1 MDAAREYTDRE
12 IRRVARDLAMEY
24 GREGDLAASKVLE
37 FLTSRTGDDGLVPE
51 SALQGRDWARLRS
64 EVARGMSDR
73 NRDSAE
79 GVADRVGTVRDLTAG
94 DAPTESKVPHP
105 AIDRRRDLTWN
116 ERHVEA
122 AARAAVGKDPE
133 VAAKGVRRLAD
144 MNMSAAVR
152 RARTSI
158 NGAENAGRMD
168 AMLARGGSKRWV
180 AVMDE
185 RTRVSHASIN
195 GEVVPVDQPFS
206 NGLMYPGDPS
216 GPPEEVYNC
225 RCTMEWVAP
234 EAVREW
240 QPEDIGTMPQR
251 PRQEDFGSYDEY
263 LEARSAYRQARR
275 DFTDRRQALIEEIVD
290 RPAHG
295 FETEEAVREWADRV
309 GVEVTDDVFRSVDP
323 RVLDDVV
330 HALDPLMAEYPQVS
344 DRFAR
349 FGSKFRISVSDS
361 RDLFM
366 EAYGG
371 LAVNPSATSD
381 YRDAIGQV
389 VEGYTNVTR
398 NDAVG
403 RDLRWQVRGEGTLR
417 TVVTHEFGH
426 NLDSAVQDR
435 FVTYGPSGD
444 PTDFVLDHDGL
455 RRYERELMDLTR
467 AHTVSDYSMTNSSEA
482 FAEGFAEYACNPGSE
497 YAKAFGE
504 FLRRWL

>member
-12 IRRVARDLAMEY
+12 IRRAARDLAMDY
-24 GREGDLAASKVLE
+24 GREGDAAASKVMD
-37 FLTSRTGDDGLVPE
+37 FLTERAVDGVVPE

-64 EVARGMSDR
+64 EVARQMSDR
-73 NRDSAE
+73 NRASAE
-79 GVADRVGTVRDLTAG
+79 AIGGRMGAVRDLTAEG
-94 DAPTESKVPHP
+94 ADPSSKVPRP

-122 AARAAVGKDPE
+122 AARASVGKDPE
-133 VAAKGVRRLAD
+133 VAAKGVRGLAD
-144 MNMSAAVR
+144 MNRNAAVR
-152 RARTSI
+152 KARTAI

-195 GEVVPVDQPFS
+195 GEVVPVDEPFS

-234 EAVREW
+234 EAAQEW
-240 QPEDIGTMPQR
+240 QPEDIGTAPQR
-251 PRQEDFGSYDEY
+251 PRQEDFSSYDEY

-275 DFTDRRQALIEEIVD
+275 DFADRKEALIEEIAA

-295 FETEEAVREWADRV
+295 FETEAAVREWADRV
-309 GVEVTDDVFRSVDP
+309 GVEVTDGVFRSIDP
-323 RVLDDVV
+323 RVLDDAVYT
-330 HALDPLMAEYPQVS
+330 LDSLMAKYPQVAES
-344 DRFAR
+344 FTKL
-349 FGSKFRISVSDS
+349 GSKFRISVSDDRS
-361 RDLFM
+361 VFM
-366 EAYGG
+366 EAHGG
-371 LAVNPSATSD
+371 LAVNPSMAST
-381 YRDAIGQV
+381 YRDAVERV

-403 RDLRWQVRGEGTLR
+403 RDLLWQVRGEGTLR

-426 NLDSAVQDR
+426 NLDSAIRDDLSVDQIAE
-435 FVTYGPSGD
+435 Y
-444 PTDFVLDHDGL
+444 H
-455 RRYERELMDLTR
+455 RELAGLTR
-467 AHTVSDYSMTNSSEA
+467 AHTVSDYSTVNTDEA
-482 FAEGFAEYACNPGSE
+482 FAEGFAEYTCNPGSE

>member
-12 IRRVARDLAMEY
+12 IRRVARDLAVDY
-24 GREGDLAASKVLE
+24 GREGELAASKVLD
-37 FLTSRTGDDGLVPE
+37 FLTSRTDGDGLVPE

-64 EVARGMSDR
+64 GVARQMSDR
-73 NRDSAE
+73 NRASAE
-79 GVADRVGTVRDLTAG
+79 AVGGRMGTVRDLTAG
-94 DAPTESKVPHP
+94 DAPAESRVPHP

-122 AARAAVGKDPE
+122 AARASVGKDPE
-133 VAAKGVRRLAD
+133 VAAKGVRGLAD
-144 MNMSAAVR
+144 MNRNAAVR
-152 RARTSI
+152 KARTAI

-195 GEVVPVDQPFS
+195 GEVVPVDRPFS

-234 EAVREW
+234 EAAQEW
-240 QPEDIGTMPQR
+240 QPEDIGTAPQR

-275 DFTDRRQALIEEIVD
+275 DFADRKEAMIEEIVA

-295 FETEEAVREWADRV
+295 FETEAAVREWAGRV
-309 GVEVTDDVFRSVDP
+309 GVDVTDDVFRSIDA
-323 RVLDDVV
+323 RVLDDAVYT
-330 HALDPLMAEYPQVS
+330 LDSLFGEYPQVQGMFS
-344 DRFAR
+344 K
-349 FGSKFRISVSDS
+349 FGSKFRIAVEEFNDA
-361 RDLFM
+361 FM
-366 EAYGG
+366 EADGG
-371 LAVNPSATSD
+371 LRINPMEAST
-381 YRDAIGQV
+381 YRDALTRTV
-389 VEGYTNVTR
+389 DGYTNVTR

-403 RDLRWQVRGEGTLR
+403 RDLLWQVRGEGTLR

-426 NLDSAVQDR
+426 NLDSAVQER

-444 PTDFVLDHDGL
+444 PTDFTLDHDGL
-455 RRYERELMDLTR
+455 SQYNRELMDLTR
-467 AHTVSDYSMTNSSEA
+467 AHTVSDYSMTNESEA
-482 FAEGFAEYACNPGSE
+482 FAEGFAEYACNPDSE